1 MKSLQRLSR
10 KQDGFTILE
19 LIAVTLVIGLLVTL
33 LLVTLSGI
41 KQSTRNNQRQTDI
54 DLVASHLETYNA
66 RNTFFPMLAD
76 INDAE
81 FVRKELKGLD
91 REATRDPSAT
101 SEKADYQ
108 FVGGDATETKY
119 GYVPTKDDGSKC
131 NNKVA
136 GDECTKFTLSYQEE
150 GGTLQKVTSL

>member
-19 LIAVTLVIGLLVTL
+19 LIVVTLVIGLLVTL

-76 INDAE
+76 LNDAD
-81 FVRKELKGLD
+81 FVSKELKGLD
-91 REATRDPSAT
+91 REATHDPSAAGQE
-101 SEKADYQ
+101 SDYQ
-108 FVGGDATETKY
+108 FVAGDATKTKY

-131 NNKVA
+131 DNKIV

-150 GGTLQKVTSL
+150 GGSLQKVTSQ